1 MQNSTSLPIRNIFPY
16 LVRKRIYSSNPEYKK
31 IFDWL
36 NTFCKNKYIY
46 YDGVFRFVHERD
58 SKKFILK
65 YGYD

>member
-1 MQNSTSLPIRNIFPY
+1 MQNTIKIRDKFPY
-16 LVRKRIYSSNPEYKK
+16 LVRKQIYYSTNPEYKK

-36 NTFCKNKYIY
+36 DTFCKNKYIY